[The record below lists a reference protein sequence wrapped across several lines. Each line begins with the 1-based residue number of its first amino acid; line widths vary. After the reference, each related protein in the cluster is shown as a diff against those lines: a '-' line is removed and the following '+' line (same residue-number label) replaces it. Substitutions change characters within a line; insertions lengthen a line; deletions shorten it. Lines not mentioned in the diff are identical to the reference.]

1 MPHQSVSI
9 YLCGGSSTIYYH
21 YELDKENYYH
31 DNMTKE
37 AEKDSRTEKV
47 LKHEGTVLHPM
58 IESILNIAC
67 FYNHFQSFTHTAS
80 PKQQVF
86 IVL

>member
-37 AEKDSRTEKV
+37 AEKDSRTE
-47 LKHEGTVLHPM
+47 
-58 IESILNIAC
+58 
-67 FYNHFQSFTHTAS
+67 SFKTRRYSVT
-80 PKQQVF
+80 PYD
-86 IVL
+86 